1 MQPLAD
7 AIRPQTLD
15 EVAGQ
20 KHLLG
25 QGAMLRRI
33 IESGTSANLIF
44 YGPSGTGKTTLASII
59 AASTGAAFAKLN
71 AVTSGVKELREI
83 IDAAAKPAA
92 THVSSWANS
101 PQLPE

>member
-33 IESGTSANLIF
+33 IESGTI
-44 YGPSGTGKTTLASII
+44 
-59 AASTGAAFAKLN
+59 
-71 AVTSGVKELREI
+71 
-83 IDAAAKPAA
+83 
-92 THVSSWANS
+92 
-101 PQLPE
+101 

>member
-44 YGPSGTGKTTLASII
+44 YGPSGEDHGGGHHRQA
-59 AASTGAAFAKLN
+59 
-71 AVTSGVKELREI
+71 
-83 IDAAAKPAA
+83 DQQDP
-92 THVSSWANS
+92 VS
-101 PQLPE
+101 P

>member
-25 QGAMLRRI
+25 QGALPRRDV
-33 IESGTSANLIF
+33 GR
-44 YGPSGTGKTTLASII
+44 
-59 AASTGAAFAKLN
+59 GA
-71 AVTSGVKELREI
+71 
-83 IDAAAKPAA
+83 
-92 THVSSWANS
+92 
-101 PQLPE
+101 

>member
-1 MQPLAD
+1 MQMQPLAD

-33 IESGTSANLIF
+33 IESGTAANLIF
-44 YGPSGTGKTTLASII
+44 SIFI
-59 AASTGAAFAKLN
+59 SFIPRR
-71 AVTSGVKELREI
+71 S
-83 IDAAAKPAA
+83 PA
-92 THVSSWANS
+92 
-101 PQLPE
+101 LPG